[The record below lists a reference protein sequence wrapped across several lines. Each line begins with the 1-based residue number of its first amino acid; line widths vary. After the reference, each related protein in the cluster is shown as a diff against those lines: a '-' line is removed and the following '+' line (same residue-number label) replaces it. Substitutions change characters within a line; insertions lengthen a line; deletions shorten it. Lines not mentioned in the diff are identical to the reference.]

1 MTWLFIV
8 LVVSLLILVNGV
20 SVAAELS
27 LVGARRSRLQTL
39 ADGGN
44 RSAHRVLA
52 LTGSFRALDRTV
64 ATAQV
69 GITLSSLGL
78 GMYAERS
85 MADALVPL
93 FPASLMSSMVAHS
106 LASVT
111 AVVLLTYLHVV
122 VGEMIPKTVALQ
134 HPIRTALLLQ
144 GPLRALRTLL
154 APLVLLL
161 DGASA
166 GILRLLRV
174 RTSGERARAHTL
186 QEIQLLVEESDPSG
200 TVARSQTRMLRSLL
214 EFEDLQVR
222 KVMVPRSSVVGLP
235 VEASAK
241 KVLQILQRTKHTR
254 YPVFEGDLDHIV
266 GFVHTKQLLAVL
278 RPGAPLD
285 LRSLARPVPL
295 VPGTARARRVLHR
308 FREEKV
314 HLAVVLDE
322 HGGTAGVVTLQD
334 LLAEIFGEMQDEFDA
349 EEQPIR
355 RVSEHAAVL
364 RGSVRLVE
372 INEEFGLQLGG
383 RFVDTV
389 AGLVLQELGRTARP
403 GDVVRLEGVTLTV
416 EAVKRLAISRVRLD
430 LDSSQ
435 PGEAPSPDR

>member
-1 MTWLFIV
+1 MSWLFLA
-8 LVVSLLILVNGV
+8 LVVSLLIFVNGV
-20 SVAAELS
+20 CVAAELS
-27 LVGARRSRLQTL
+27 LVGARRSRLQSM

-44 RSAHRVLA
+44 RNAGRVLA

-78 GMYAERS
+78 GMYAEES
-85 MADALVPL
+85 MAQALLPL
-93 FPASLMSSMVAHS
+93 FGTSVMSSVTAHG
-106 LASVT
+106 LASAV

-144 GPLRALRTLL
+144 GPLRAIRTLL

-174 RTSGERARAHTL
+174 RTAGERARAHTL
-186 QEIQLLVEESDPSG
+186 QEIQSLVEESAPTG
-200 TVARSQTRMLRSLL
+200 TVARRQTRMLRNLL
-214 EFEDLQVR
+214 EFEDLPVR
-222 KVMVPRSSVVGLP
+222 KVMVPRNSVVGLP
-235 VEASAK
+235 VEASAER
-241 KVLQILQRTKHTR
+241 VLELLRGTAHTR

-266 GFVHTKQLLAVL
+266 GFIHVKQLLGVL
-278 RPGAPLD
+278 RPGDPID
-285 LRSLARPVPL
+285 LRALARPVPL
-295 VPGTARARRVLHR
+295 VPETARARRVLRR
-308 FREEKV
+308 FREEQV
-314 HLAVVLDE
+314 HLAVILDE
-322 HGGTAGVVTLQD
+322 HGGTAGVITLQD
-334 LLAEIFGEMQDEFDA
+334 LLAEIFGEVQDEFDA
-349 EEQPIR
+349 EEPPIR
-355 RVSEHAAVL
+355 RLSQRTALL
-364 RGSVRLVE
+364 RGSVRLEE
-372 INEEFGLQLGG
+372 INDEFGLHLAG

-416 EAVKRLAISRVRLD
+416 EAVKRLTISRVRLQ
-430 LDSSQ
+430 LR
-435 PGEAPSPDR
+435 SP

>member
-1 MTWLFIV
+1 MTWFLIV

-44 RSAHRVLA
+44 RSARRVLV
-52 LTGSFRALDRTV
+52 LTGSYRALDRTV

-78 GMYAERS
+78 GMYAEES
-85 MADALVPL
+85 VAHALVPL
-93 FPASLMSSMVAHS
+93 FGTSLMSSVAAHG
-106 LASVT
+106 LASAV

-144 GPLRALRTLL
+144 GPLRALRMLL

-174 RTSGERARAHTL
+174 RTAGERARAHTL
-186 QEIQLLVEESDPSG
+186 QEIQLLVEESDPSDV
-200 TVARSQTRMLRSLL
+200 VARRQTRMLRSLL
-214 EFEDLQVR
+214 EFEDLPVR
-222 KVMVPRSSVVGLP
+222 KVMVPRNDVVGLP
-235 VEASAK
+235 VAASAEK
-241 KVLQILQRTKHTR
+241 ILELLQRTEHTR
-254 YPVFEGDLDHIV
+254 YPVFQGDLDHIV
-266 GFVHTKQLLAVL
+266 GFVHTKQLLGVL
-278 RPGAPLD
+278 RPGDPID
-285 LRSLARPVPL
+285 LRALARPVIL
-295 VPGTARARRVLHR
+295 VPETARARRVLRR

-334 LLAEIFGEMQDEFDA
+334 LLAEIFGEVQDEFDA
-349 EEQPIR
+349 EEPAIR
-355 RVSEHAAVL
+355 KMSQHTALL
-364 RGSVRLVE
+364 RGSVRLEE
-372 INEEFGLQLGG
+372 INDEFDLQLAG

-389 AGLVLQELGRTARP
+389 AGLVLQKLGRTARI

-416 EAVKRLAISRVRLD
+416 EAVKRLTISRVRLQ
-430 LDSSQ
+430 L
-435 PGEAPSPDR
+435 R